1 MRTTGMHEGN
11 NRIPPFYAVPLPT
24 NPNAPSTIGIQPA
37 QSLTMNHNDKQ
48 KHVELQDTTEPSTPE
63 STDKRQDLAH
73 AHADCDGIGDDELF
87 EGSTH
92 HFAIYFAE
100 KRNVS
105 GLIIAYFVFILQMS
119 LYSICAHQVMGDLSG
134 DQFMI
139 PVQVRYGKDCKELK
153 TNKDGSMQAMNLTC
167 PPDLPNLS
175 YVAFAAV
182 LLAFFLMHDIVAG
195 IRVMTSIPGV
205 WAKFAGFI
213 IVFEALFAALIGALF
228 AVGAEDGY
236 DAIANCIGVLFIHDA
251 DEKAFEAFQV
261 INAEQLRRGKCCQ
274 NRCCGGK
281 IMSKCCSYTKLA
293 ALFLSAFVIMVL
305 SLMVAAAIRA
315 AQKEQ
320 ISNVYGED
328 SPYLSSGWFGDYY
341 WDWDSYAY
349 YGWDNSSSGNFT
361 R

>member
-1 MRTTGMHEGN
+1 MEEFRD
-11 NRIPPFYAVPLPT
+11 
-24 NPNAPSTIGIQPA
+24 
-37 QSLTMNHNDKQ
+37 NDNDNTQ
-48 KHVELQDTTEPSTPE
+48 PSTPTALE
-63 STDKRQDLAH
+63 EEGDVKVVG
-73 AHADCDGIGDDELF
+73 HADCDGIADDELF

-92 HFAIYFAE
+92 HFAIYFAD

-105 GLIIAYFVFILQMS
+105 GLIVSYFVFILQMS

-139 PVQVRYGKDCKELK
+139 PVQVRYGKDCKKPESLV
-153 TNKDGSMQAMNLTC
+153 C

-195 IRVMTSIPGV
+195 IRVMTTIPGF

-213 IVFEALFAALIGALF
+213 VVFEALFAALIGALF
-228 AVGAEDGY
+228 AVGADNGY

-261 INAEQLRRGKCCQ
+261 INVEQLKS
-274 NRCCGGK
+274 
-281 IMSKCCSYTKLA
+281 SKCCKSKCCEAGRGSVCGRCWSKLCFSTRLA
-293 ALFLSAFVIMVL
+293 ALFVSAFVIMVL

-315 AQKEQ
+315 AQKQQ
-320 ISNVYGED
+320 IQDVYGPD
-328 SPYLSSGWFGDYY
+328 SPYVNSGWFGDYY
-341 WDWDSYAY
+341 WDWDSYY
-349 YGWDNSSSGNFT
+349 YYSNST